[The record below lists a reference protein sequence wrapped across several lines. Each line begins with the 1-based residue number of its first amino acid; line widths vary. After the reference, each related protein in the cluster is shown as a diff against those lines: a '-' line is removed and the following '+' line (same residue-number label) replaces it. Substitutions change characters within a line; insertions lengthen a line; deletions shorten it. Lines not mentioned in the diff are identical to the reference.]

1 MKTVEDIIRKLLKQ
15 SADYNIF
22 IKFNSKTSTDK
33 MSLTNLIR
41 KAISDGYIQK
51 TDTNVLKVTKE
62 GRAYLNK
69 IEGIEDAPKVA
80 IATRRVNVNANNAK
94 LDSSIIAKAY
104 DIKLDFSDEI
114 INIADDINNSANFS
128 VVEDDRV
135 DLRHLKTVTIDSEE
149 SKDLDD
155 AFSIESIDD
164 NTYKL
169 YIHISDVSHFVE
181 LNSKLDFE
189 ALSRG
194 TSTYLIDTVYNM
206 FPSILSNNI
215 FSLNEGVDRFTL
227 SVIANINTNG
237 DILDFNIVK
246 SIIHSDRK
254 LSYNYVQDLIDDK
267 NTDESW
273 LLELIKNA
281 NLIKDILYNNRKKKG
296 VLEFNNKDLKIKLDD
311 NGIPLEF
318 NIVESL
324 DSHKIIEEF
333 MLLANSLV
341 AIKLKDFDG
350 VIYRYHGEPDEVR
363 FNNFKKLALNKNF
376 DLNKMRIDEF
386 VEKVRG
392 SEYEN
397 LLIPVLLRSMT
408 PSSYST
414 TKKSHFGLSLDYYT
428 YFTSPI
434 RRYADL
440 LIHRIV
446 KDVIINKNSSIN
458 DTLKYVCTTNI
469 EHLSILDKK
478 AKKAENTLI
487 QIKASRYMKDRLG
500 DEYYGIIS
508 SISNKGIFVEVEG
521 LEIEGF
527 IEAHYVGSNYRFYQD
542 TQSIYLDR
550 LKAYELGDRIRI
562 LVASSNVESGK
573 IFFSL

>member
-1 MKTVEDIIRKLLKQ
+1 MKTVEDIIKKLLKQ
-15 SADYNIF
+15 SVDYNIF
-22 IKFNSKTSTDK
+22 IKFNSKTATDK
-33 MSLTNLIR
+33 MALTNLIR

-69 IEGIEDAPKVA
+69 VEGIEEAPKMLS
-80 IATRRVNVNANNAK
+80 ISKRVNVDSNNAK

-104 DIKLDFSDEI
+104 DIKLDFSKEI
-114 INIADDINNSANFS
+114 LKLAEEIKFDSTNIES
-128 VVEDDRV
+128 DRV
-135 DLRHLKTVTIDSEE
+135 DLRHLKTVTIDSEN

-155 AFSIESIDD
+155 AFSIECIDD

-169 YIHISDVSHFVE
+169 YIHISDVSHFIE
-181 LNSKLDFE
+181 FNSKLDLE
-189 ALSRG
+189 ARSRG

-206 FPSILSNNI
+206 FPDCLSNNI
-215 FSLNEGVDRFTL
+215 FSLNENEDKFTL
-227 SVIANINTNG
+227 SIIVDLNNDG
-237 DILDFNIVK
+237 DILDFSIVK
-246 SIIHSDRK
+246 AIIKSDRK
-254 LSYNYVQDLIDDK
+254 LSYNYVQDIIDKKVTNED
-267 NTDESW
+267 TW
-273 LLELIKNA
+273 LLELIDNA
-281 NLIKDILYNNRKKKG
+281 NIIKNILYSKRKEKG
-296 VLEFNNKDLKIKLDD
+296 VLEFNNTDLKIKLDE

-318 NIVESL
+318 KIVNLLESN
-324 DSHKIIEEF
+324 KIIEEF

-341 AIKLKDFDG
+341 AFKLKDFEG
-350 VIYRYHGEPDEVR
+350 VIYRYHGEPDEFR

-376 DLNKMRIDEF
+376 DLNKMKIGEF
-386 VEKVRG
+386 VDKVKG

-414 TKKSHFGLSLDYYT
+414 TKKSHFGLSLEYYT

-434 RRYADL
+434 RRYVDL

-446 KDVIINKNSSIN
+446 KDVIISSNSSIN
-458 DTLKYVCTTNI
+458 DSLKEVCTTNI
-469 EHLSILDKK
+469 ENLSILDKK
-478 AKKAENTLI
+478 SRKAENTLI

-521 LEIEGF
+521 LDIEGF
-527 IEAHYVGSNYRFYQD
+527 IESHYVGANYRFYQD
-542 TQSIYLDR
+542 TQSIYLDKH
-550 LKAYELGDRIRI
+550 KAYELGDRIRI
-562 LVASSNVESGK
+562 LVASANTETGK
-573 IFFSL
+573 ILFSL

>member
-114 INIADDINNSANFS
+114 INIANDINNNANFS

-181 LNSKLDFE
+181 LNSKLDLE

-254 LSYNYVQDLIDDK
+254 LSYNYVQDLIDEK

-434 RRYADL
+434 RRYVDL

-458 DTLKYVCTTNI
+458 DTLKDVCTTNI

-562 LVASSNVESGK
+562 LVASANTETGK
-573 IFFSL
+573 IQFSL

>member
-114 INIADDINNSANFS
+114 INIANNINNSANFS
-128 VVEDDRV
+128 AVEDDRV

-181 LNSKLDFE
+181 LNSKLDLE

-434 RRYADL
+434 RRYVDL

-458 DTLKYVCTTNI
+458 DTLKDVCTTNI

-487 QIKASRYMKDRLG
+487 QIKAARYMKDRLG

-508 SISNKGIFVEVEG
+508 SISNKGIFVEVED

-550 LKAYELGDRIRI
+550 LKVL
-562 LVASSNVESGK
+562 
-573 IFFSL
+573 SL

>member
-114 INIADDINNSANFS
+114 INIANNINNSANFS
-128 VVEDDRV
+128 AVEDDRV

-181 LNSKLDFE
+181 LNSKLDLE

-434 RRYADL
+434 RRYVDL

-458 DTLKYVCTTNI
+458 DTLKDVCTTNI

-487 QIKASRYMKDRLG
+487 QIKAARYMKDRLG

-508 SISNKGIFVEVEG
+508 SISNKGIFVEVED

-562 LVASSNVESGK
+562 LVASANTETGK
-573 IFFSL
+573 IQFSL

>member
-69 IEGIEDAPKVA
+69 IEGIEDAPKVS

-114 INIADDINNSANFS
+114 INIANNINNSTNFS

-181 LNSKLDFE
+181 LNSKLDLE

-434 RRYADL
+434 RRYVDL

-458 DTLKYVCTTNI
+458 DTLKDVCTTNI

>member
-114 INIADDINNSANFS
+114 INIANDINNNANFS
-128 VVEDDRV
+128 AVEDDRV

-181 LNSKLDFE
+181 LNSKLDLE

-254 LSYNYVQDLIDDK
+254 LSYNYVQDLIDEK

-350 VIYRYHGEPDEVR
+350 VIYRYHGEPDEVH

-434 RRYADL
+434 RRYVDL

-458 DTLKYVCTTNI
+458 DTLKDVCTTNI

-487 QIKASRYMKDRLG
+487 QIKAARYMKDRLG

-562 LVASSNVESGK
+562 LVASANTETGK
-573 IFFSL
+573 IQFSL